1 MKIRTGIVLF
11 ALFLVIFIGG
21 GLVIFGDN
29 LFNSN
34 HANPTTTVINLNT
47 STQTTTDST
56 ISTQS
61 SIITVTTTATQS
73 LTTTVTTTPTQLSLT
88 TDSQVSDILKED
100 SITLDIYDST
110 AWNNYTKPTTLP
122 INMFGVYI
130 SPIFALSPGQQVT
143 IAITSEIPISTSSSP
158 NGFVVNVFNAGSDII
173 NWDVNQHADISSE
186 VYNVYENSRVMILT
200 IGNIETYTSY
210 FYLQL
215 RNFSSFDAS
224 FMYVISD
231 TGNTVPVVTRTIITS
246 THIGTVHT
254 TVIVTTT
261 LLSQVTI
268 TYPDY
273 LTSTAPITIVTVTT
287 STYTIPIPD
296 FTVTSSPPTTIG
308 GTTIIH
314 TYTETTITHTVTV
327 TVTVTN
333 TVTVTVPEV

>member
-1 MKIRTGIVLF
+1 MNIKTGIVLF

-21 GLVIFGDN
+21 GIVIFSDD

-34 HANPTTTVINLNT
+34 HDKPTTTVINLTT
-47 STQTTTDST
+47 STQTSTDST

-73 LTTTVTTTPTQLSLT
+73 LITTVTTTSTQSSIITVTTTPTQLSLT
-88 TDSQVSDILKED
+88 TDSQVGNILKED

-122 INMFGVYI
+122 INIFGVYI

-173 NWDVNQHADISSE
+173 NWDVNQRADISSE

-246 THIGTVHT
+246 THIHT
-254 TVIVTTT
+254 KQTTITITTT
-261 LLSQVTI
+261 LLGQVTATTTINTDI
-268 TYPDY
+268 TYTIP
-273 LTSTAPITIVTVTT
+273 TTIITIVT
-287 STYTIPIPD
+287 
-296 FTVTSSPPTTIG
+296 SSGPTTIG

-314 TYTETTITHTVTV
+314 TSTTTTITKTVTV
-327 TVTVTN
+327 TVI
-333 TVTVTVPEV
+333 VPEV